1 MRLPPKYGRVWR
13 QRIVPAVLRR
23 DVRIC
28 HICGHP
34 GADTADH
41 LFPVAEMNDEQFKRL
56 MMDPANLKAAHH
68 KPCEICSALS
78 EARGNGPIRCNPLR
92 GALSLERVRRIINK
106 RTGQHLD
113 EGTARPGPSS
123 EGREW

>member
-1 MRLPPKYGRVWR
+1 VSLPPKYGRVWR

-23 DVRIC
+23 DARIC
-28 HICGHP
+28 HICGHS

-41 LFPVAEMNDEQFKRL
+41 LFPVAEMNDEQFKKL

-68 KPCEICSALS
+68 KACEICSAL
-78 EARGNGPIRCNPLR
+78 AADRGFGPIRCNPLR
-92 GALSLERVRRIINK
+92 GALSLDRVRRIINK

-113 EGTARPGPSS
+113 EGTVSQPSEP
-123 EGREW
+123 EGREF